1 MQRRMPAYMDRSA
14 QSNQARSVCG
24 SETTE
29 YKASRHRPEAG
40 MTRRPSR
47 QDNTLGR
54 CCRHTRPL
62 SCPCSVAPSVCS
74 CLVPSRP
81 DLFSGALRYGSLV
94 HGTTTSTRNFRGNF
108 ITYSRCSIG
117 CEAGRRRDS
126 KIFWTRQIPLY
137 KNFCTGNSWPIFC
150 LPASCFRDQQ

>member
-94 HGTTTSTRNFRGNF
+94 HGTTTSTRNFRGYFLQVATERRVNHNSTILILQLNCTF
-108 ITYSRCSIG
+108 LNLNPVPGSSRLLR
-117 CEAGRRRDS
+117 AD
-126 KIFWTRQIPLY
+126 
-137 KNFCTGNSWPIFC
+137 
-150 LPASCFRDQQ
+150 